1 MVINFEGHL
10 PVVVPVEDIEE
21 SILGW
26 LREGDDSAPDIV
38 DLPWVVNP
46 VRDNVYLAEH
56 PRLPFTLL
64 LVFSDEFVQ
73 LVVPLGLETLS
84 MSTGDRL
91 RVYHTLLKL
100 NDDINLL
107 KYTLSGMND
116 EVTLRVDL
124 DKKTL
129 GKDEFND
136 ALTVLL
142 IGLQAA
148 VTNLGLEEEFANEV
162 FERLVGM
169 VVSRLEKGA
178 TEEELMRFLTQKVGM
193 PEKDAK
199 ELLNTILQAQKETLS
214 SSQDV
219 GYF

>member
-1 MVINFEGHL
+1 
-10 PVVVPVEDIEE
+10 VEDIEE
-21 SILGW
+21 TILGW
-26 LREGDDSAPDIV
+26 LKEGDDGAKDIV

-46 VRDNVYLAEH
+46 VRDHVYLAEH

-84 MSTGDRL
+84 MNTEDRL
-91 RVYHTLLKL
+91 RVYHALLKL
-100 NDDINLL
+100 SDGINLL

-129 GKDEFND
+129 GKAEFND

-142 IGLQAA
+142 VGLQAA
-148 VTNLGLEEEFANEV
+148 VTNLGLEEEFSNEI

-178 TEEELMRFLTQKVGM
+178 TKEELMQFLVQKVGM
-193 PEKDAK
+193 PEKDAR
-199 ELLNTILQAQKETLS
+199 ELLAMILKAHKEAS
-214 SSQDV
+214 SKAQDV

>member
-1 MVINFEGHL
+1 M
-10 PVVVPVEDIEE
+10 EDIEV
-21 SILGW
+21 SVLKW
-26 LREGDDSAPDIV
+26 LKEGDDNAKDIV
-38 DLPWVVNP
+38 DLPWAVSP
-46 VRDNVYLAEH
+46 VQDHVYLAEH

-64 LVFSDEFVQ
+64 LVFSDEFLQ

-84 MSTGDRL
+84 MNTDDRL
-91 RVYHTLLKL
+91 RVYHALLKL
-100 NDDINLL
+100 SDDINLL

-148 VTNLGLEEEFANEV
+148 VTNLGLEKEFANEV
-162 FERLVGM
+162 FNRLVGM
-169 VVSRLEKGA
+169 IVSRLEKGA
-178 TEEELMRFLTQKVGM
+178 TREELMQFLTKKVGM
-193 PEKDAK
+193 LEGDAEK
-199 ELLNTILQAQKETLS
+199 LLNTVLKAQKGTPSEA
-214 SSQDV
+214 QDV